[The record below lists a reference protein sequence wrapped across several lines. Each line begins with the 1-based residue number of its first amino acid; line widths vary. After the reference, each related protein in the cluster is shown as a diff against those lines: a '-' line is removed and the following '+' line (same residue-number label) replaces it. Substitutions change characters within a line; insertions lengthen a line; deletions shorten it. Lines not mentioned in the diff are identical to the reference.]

1 MPKKQGTLEVN
12 GEVAYCGQ
20 SVQLLARATLREN
33 ILFGLP
39 LDVEMYERALM
50 CTHCQE
56 WVADVLPSGIHSFS
70 FVSRRT
76 AMLHAHVRSLEVLPM
91 MPRVHVCM
99 HVFTHIHLHEP
110 IRQCFAHANA
120 CARMASG
127 SAVLSFLFMCTH
139 AHTNPYTHTHTCGC
153 RGPDGA
159 RRGRAPLNS
168 ARRTGCHGDSVAG
181 TTGAGCAGP
190 RCLQGCCSLLARRCV
205 YVRCVYVCVCHG
217 AGQLCGRMDRS
228 LMKLYRVLSDESTLS
243 SESTR

>member
-110 IRQCFAHANA
+110 IRQCFAHANT

-139 AHTNPYTHTHTCGC
+139 AHTNPYTHTHTH
-153 RGPDGA
+153 A
-159 RRGRAPLNS
+159 
-168 ARRTGCHGDSVAG
+168 
-181 TTGAGCAGP
+181 GAGDQTVLGGEEHRSTVHGAP
-190 RCLQGCCSLLARRCV
+190 DATVTLSQAQLVLVALARAVYKDAAVYLLDGVCMCGVCMCV
-205 YVRCVYVCVCHG
+205 YATERVSCVG
-217 AGQLCGRMDRS
+217 GWIDP
-228 LMKLYRVLSDESTLS
+228 
-243 SESTR
+243 